1 MSKSAKIIVRT
12 VALLILTVIAISL
25 FGLLSVWAFS
35 GLDPAQQEAIGAI
48 NTPWIGAQRD
58 QPFVPSKQITAAGHG
73 TPEDQRITTSVATH
87 ALAGPNAER

>member
-12 VALLILTVIAISL
+12 VAFLILTVIAISL

-58 QPFVPSKQITAAGHG
+58 QPFVPSKQITVAGHG
-73 TPEDQRITTSVATH
+73 TPADRRITTSVAAH

>member
-12 VALLILTVIAISL
+12 VAFLILTVIAISL

-73 TPEDQRITTSVATH
+73 TPADRQITTSVATH

>member
-1 MSKSAKIIVRT
+1 MSQSAKIIVRT
-12 VALLILTVIAISL
+12 VAFLILTVIAISL

-73 TPEDQRITTSVATH
+73 TPADRRITTSVATH